1 MISCLVKF
9 CKVSLVIQMFRSKFL
24 LLLLYHSKIC
34 NLTGDSGHHG
44 EKVSVQENLGGK
56 GARKERLFNV
66 LNIVKFPNDACESSD
81 SANKFGV
88 CYSASE
94 CSAAGIVIIDTN
106 I

>member
-1 MISCLVKF
+1 
-9 CKVSLVIQMFRSKFL
+9 MFWSKFL

-34 NLTGDSGHHG
+34 NLAVEPGHQS
-44 EKVSVQENLGGK
+44 KDVLVQENLVGK
-56 GARKERLFNV
+56 GVRKERLFNV

-81 SANKFGV
+81 SANKYGV

-94 CSAAGIVIIDTN
+94 CATAGIVIIVKN